1 MFLYIKLTDVYAS
14 VFLLPST
21 TTLLFL
27 YIFKIFYEK
36 GGCDKL
42 IASRFKFYGELLIP
56 KNREKFFKK
65 WNGGSNGKTEMAS
78 IGFSV
83 KEGQNI
89 GFVQSFGLKSEMIR
103 TKDTENKNIEVPWE
117 DRFNPD
123 VISMVANYRK
133 YRVNLGDELG
143 GEKDFITEYDMIQYL
158 AEMLPQYSG
167 MVYISGTYEKN
178 TAKDDYPD
186 KFRINSVFA
195 VADTVKPKLTLTFD
209 FFYNKDSVDTA
220 SLNDDKKIYVNG
232 YVAQYINKDLG
243 VRYCPQTAVL
253 SAEKYDM
260 DNEKHLKQWNYKKS
274 YLEKLAKNKMYH
286 LLWECRLVN
295 GAEEVEFDES
305 QLTDQQKM
313 QIEFGVRTL
322 EDFKPKGNIYGSVV
336 REVRLFEPILQSG
349 FENGILT
356 CDETIDEFEE
366 KIFVRGAT
374 EKLDDILNAAKA
386 KAAKEETTQATVT
399 DSDVD
404 DLF

>member
-1 MFLYIKLTDVYAS
+1 MIT
-14 VFLLPST
+14 
-21 TTLLFL
+21 
-27 YIFKIFYEK
+27 
-36 GGCDKL
+36 
-42 IASRFKFYGELLIP
+42 SRFKFYGELMIP

-83 KEGQNI
+83 KEGHNM
-89 GFVQSFGLKSEMIR
+89 GFVQSFGIKSEMIK
-103 TKDTENKNIEVPWE
+103 TKDTENNNIEIPWE
-117 DRFNPD
+117 DRFNPE

-143 GEKDFITEYDMIQYL
+143 GEKDFITEYDMVEYL

-167 MVYISGTYEKN
+167 MVYVSGTYEKN
-178 TAKDDYPD
+178 VAKDDYPD

-195 VADTVKPKLTLTFD
+195 IADTVKPKLTLTLD
-209 FFYNKDSVDTA
+209 FFYNKDSIDTA
-220 SLNDDKKIYVNG
+220 SFNNDKKIYVNG

-243 VRYCPQTAVL
+243 VRYCQQTAVL

-260 DNEKHLKQWNYKKS
+260 ENEKHLGQWNYKKS
-274 YLEKLAKNKMYH
+274 YLEKLNKNKMYH

-305 QLTDQQKM
+305 QLTDQQKK

-322 EDFKPKGNIYGSVV
+322 DDFKPKGNIYGSVIK
-336 REVRLFEPILQSG
+336 EVRLFEPILQSG

-386 KAAKEETTQATVT
+386 KAAKEEVAEATVT
-399 DSDVD
+399 NSDVD

>member
-1 MFLYIKLTDVYAS
+1 MADVITS
-14 VFLLPST
+14 VF
-21 TTLLFL
+21 FIAVNNNIVVF
-27 YIFKIFYEK
+27 YIYQNFYEK

-42 IASRFKFYGELLIP
+42 LTSRFKFYGELLIP
-56 KNREKFFKK
+56 KNKEKFFKE

-117 DRFNPD
+117 DRFNPE

-167 MVYISGTYEKN
+167 MVYVSGTYEKN

-195 VADTVKPKLTLTFD
+195 VADTIKPKLTLTFD
-209 FFYNKDSVDTA
+209 FFYNKDSVDDA
-220 SLNDDKKIYVNG
+220 SFKEDKKIYVNG

-260 DNEKHLKQWNYKKS
+260 DNEKHLNQWNYKKS
-274 YLEKLAKNKMYH
+274 YLEKLNKNKMYH
-286 LLWECRLVN
+286 LLWEGRLVN

-305 QLTDQQKM
+305 QLTDQQKR

-322 EDFKPKGNIYGSVV
+322 DDFRPKGNIYGSVIK
-336 REVRLFEPILQSG
+336 EVRLFEPILQSG

-386 KAAKEETTQATVT
+386 KVAKEEKVEATVT